1 MSQAKLNFSRAEF
14 EQRLLKTRQEM
25 QRRGVDLLIVS
36 YWSIMNWYIGHD
48 GWSFYVHQCAIL
60 PLEGASI

>member
-25 QRRGVDLLIVS
+25 QRRGD
-36 YWSIMNWYIGHD
+36 
-48 GWSFYVHQCAIL
+48 
-60 PLEGASI
+60 